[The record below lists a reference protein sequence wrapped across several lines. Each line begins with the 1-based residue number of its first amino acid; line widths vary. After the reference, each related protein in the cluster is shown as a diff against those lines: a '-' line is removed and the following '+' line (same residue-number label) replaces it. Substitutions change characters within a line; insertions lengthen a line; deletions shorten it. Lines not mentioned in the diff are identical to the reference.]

1 MDNNSIL
8 EKITEQYSAGMAGS
22 KRASSIRKKIEQ
34 GTATYAQAEEM
45 ARECSRQLNKAFR
58 DNLPDAVNNNFL
70 YRETAEVVVRKPI
83 NQTAGDVADAAK
95 KIQAALNEQAEIGMN
110 PIVPELNEDQVDG
123 IITGI
128 CNQPYS
134 TGQNEFFSQVENL
147 MEGYVDDFVYDNADF
162 QYEAGLSPT
171 IERTAVGKCCKWCDN
186 LTGVYPYEKVQNHGN
201 DVFRRHKNCHCQ
213 VLYNPGDGSKRRQN
227 VHNRRWTENGRDGR
241 ISFERDS
248 HLNESRQI
256 ASAEITNLR
265 NEYVGRSLGAKYR
278 NLDIMDLISGEKYH
292 LTEGTYIRD
301 KEVFAG
307 KGTRT
312 KYEKAENYAKKYG
325 GKAEDWQH
333 VKGFGSI
340 STPDG
345 DREVEIHWSQCEGI
359 GKKELFIKKWLD

>member
-45 ARECSRQLNKAFR
+45 ARECSRQLNRAFR

-147 MEGYVDDFVYDNADF
+147 MEGYVDDFVHDNADF

-186 LTGVYPYEKVQNHGN
+186 LTGVYPYEKVQNPGN

-213 VLYNPGDGSKRRQN
+213 VLYNPGEGSKRRQN
-227 VHNRRWTENGRDGR
+227 VHNRQWTDGSRTDRIALSEQPGDRIVHQRFRNSDLPNGLPLRSIPNSISDKLADDGTVLQR
-241 ISFERDS
+241 RKHGPDGMASVDYDTNDHGESWKHPEGAHKHIFDYSGKKPKR
-248 HLNESRQI
+248 LN
-256 ASAEITNLR
+256 AEMT
-265 NEYVGRSLGAKYR
+265 EQ
-278 NLDIMDLISGEKYH
+278 DLIENADIIIEGVNYH
-292 LTEGTYIRD
+292 
-301 KEVFAG
+301 
-307 KGTRT
+307 
-312 KYEKAENYAKKYG
+312 AKK
-325 GKAEDWQH
+325 
-333 VKGFGSI
+333 
-340 STPDG
+340 
-345 DREVEIHWSQCEGI
+345 
-359 GKKELFIKKWLD
+359 

>member
-8 EKITEQYSAGMAGS
+8 EKITEQYSAGMARS

-110 PIVPELNEDQVDG
+110 PIVPDLNEDQVDG

-147 MEGYVDDFVYDNADF
+147 MEGYVDDFVHDNADF

-186 LTGVYPYEKVQNHGN
+186 LTGVYPYEKVQNPGN

-227 VHNRRWTENGRDGR
+227 VHNRRWTDSPNPDIISQRSRIPMNLQQFAHKSGEYRAQMYKENWQKASLKETISQFARGAKPDKRDRGKTYYTSRDGKISVVYDRNGNYFR
-241 ISFERDS
+241 ILDEIANRNHEKKPYLDLKGNRVYGQDYEMLTHF
-248 HLNESRQI
+248 LN
-256 ASAEITNLR
+256 T
-265 NEYVGRSLGAKYR
+265 
-278 NLDIMDLISGEKYH
+278 
-292 LTEGTYIRD
+292 D
-301 KEVFAG
+301 K
-307 KGTRT
+307 
-312 KYEKAENYAKKYG
+312 G
-325 GKAEDWQH
+325 GD
-333 VKGFGSI
+333 
-340 STPDG
+340 
-345 DREVEIHWSQCEGI
+345 
-359 GKKELFIKKWLD
+359 

>member
-8 EKITEQYSAGMAGS
+8 ERITEQYSAGMAGS

-147 MEGYVDDFVYDNADF
+147 MEGYVDDFVHDNAAF
-162 QYEAGLSPT
+162 QYDAGLSPT

-186 LTGVYPYEKVQNHGN
+186 LTGVYPYEKVQSPGN

-227 VHNRRWTENGRDGR
+227 VHNRQWTDIDATDRIAFMEGRKPLTSSERGYLEAMKYRNEWQNASLQETVARFVGGVAAQSSDDSRKAIYAGKNYSVIYDLSGNYFRIQDNNDHTKRKMVDLDGNHILNITENGRQRGAT
-241 ISFERDS
+241 
-248 HLNESRQI
+248 Q
-256 ASAEITNLR
+256 AEYDRLTHFNNTDPLR
-265 NEYVGRSLGAKYR
+265 R
-278 NLDIMDLISGEKYH
+278 
-292 LTEGTYIRD
+292 
-301 KEVFAG
+301 
-307 KGTRT
+307 
-312 KYEKAENYAKKYG
+312 
-325 GKAEDWQH
+325 
-333 VKGFGSI
+333 
-340 STPDG
+340 
-345 DREVEIHWSQCEGI
+345 
-359 GKKELFIKKWLD
+359 